1 MNKNDTPFVQA
12 LSEAFRPPT
21 PDAEA
26 FDAGLQARLHRAQ
39 RTQASRPMLAA
50 VLLAAAVIL
59 LLVRPLGGTEP
70 AETAAPTPR
79 EVASIDT
86 AATLPPEFSL
96 YNFDGFDP
104 TDASDLPE
112 DYQRLASL
120 FLE

>member
-1 MNKNDTPFVQA
+1 MSKNDTPFVQA

-26 FDAGLQARLHRAQ
+26 FDAGLHARLENARRAQ
-39 RTQASRPMLAA
+39 IPHPTLAA
-50 VLLAAAVIL
+50 ALLAAAVVL
-59 LLVRPLGGTEP
+59 LLVRPLGGTGP
-70 AETAAPTPR
+70 AETPAPTPM

-86 AATLPPEFSL
+86 AATAPLEFNL
-96 YNFDGFDP
+96 YQFDGFDP

-120 FLE
+120 FFE